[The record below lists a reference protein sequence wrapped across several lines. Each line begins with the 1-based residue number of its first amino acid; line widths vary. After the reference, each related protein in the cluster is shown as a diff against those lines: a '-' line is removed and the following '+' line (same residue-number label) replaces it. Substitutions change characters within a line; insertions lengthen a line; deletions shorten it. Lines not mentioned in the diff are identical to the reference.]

1 MDSSLLRRVLWLAL
15 PALALLALVVASGR
29 GMAAFSLAGFLV
41 GAAMCWLLLRPP
53 NGAAAREAEAFRAA
67 LEAAKDAADQV
78 EALNVTISRLRHD
91 LNGILSPTLLTADRL
106 LAHEDPTIRRAGEI
120 MVKTVERAS
129 ARLSE
134 TRDQAPSRSPA
145 G

>member
-1 MDSSLLRRVLWLAL
+1 M
-15 PALALLALVVASGR
+15 LALLAVL
-29 GMAAFSLAGFLV
+29 AAADKERATFSLAGFLV
-41 GAAMCWLLLRPP
+41 GAGTCWLLLRPP

-67 LEAAKDAADQV
+67 IEASKEAADQV

-145 G
+145 E

>member
-1 MDSSLLRRVLWLAL
+1 MDQSLRRRAIWLTL
-15 PALALLALVVASGR
+15 SVFALLAVVATAR
-29 GMAAFSLAGFLV
+29 ADLAAMALAGFLA
-41 GAAMCWLLLRPP
+41 GAAACWLLLRP
-53 NGAAAREAEAFRAA
+53 GHDAGKADAFRAA
-67 LEAAKDAADQV
+67 LEASRTASDQV
-78 EALNVTISRLRHD
+78 TALIEATTRLRHD

-129 ARLSE
+129 ARLAE
-134 TRDQAPSRSPA
+134 TRSQTDGAK